1 MKKRKKIKNQPW
13 RNDWV
18 CVISYKEETRK
29 CYAKSEKHMLVRMPE
44 AVHRKW
50 GLWCNMNTK
59 TQEPIGDN
67 FWRGHT
73 FCARGGQRIDWEL
86 YYRGNRI
93 KEAAKLL
100 GQIGG
105 QNGVGKKKVR
115 GDSNYY
121 KMLQLKGALKRRKLN
136 EAQQKGEV

>member
-1 MKKRKKIKNQPW
+1 MAKKKKAKNQPW

-18 CVISYKEETRK
+18 CILFYKGEVRK
-29 CYAKSEKHMLVRMPE
+29 TFAKSQKHMLIRMPE

-50 GLWCNMNTK
+50 GFWCHMNTRS
-59 TQEPIGDN
+59 QVPVGEDY
-67 FWRGHT
+67 WEGHT
-73 FCARGGQRIDWEL
+73 ICSNGERVNWEL
-86 YYRGNRI
+86 YYRGN
-93 KEAAKLL
+93 KVQEAAKLL

-121 KMLQLKGALKRRKLN
+121 KMLQLKGALKR
-136 EAQQKGEV
+136 QKQKKAS

>member
-1 MKKRKKIKNQPW
+1 MANKKKAKNQPW

-18 CVISYKEETRK
+18 CILYYKGEVRK
-29 CYAKSEKHMLVRMPE
+29 TFAKSQNHMLVRMPE

-50 GLWCNMNTK
+50 GFWCNMNTK
-59 TQEPIGDN
+59 SQVPVGEDY
-67 FWRGHT
+67 WEGHAI
-73 FCARGGQRIDWEL
+73 CSNGERVNWEL
-86 YYRGNRI
+86 YYRGN
-93 KEAAKLL
+93 KVQEAAKLL

-121 KMLQLKGALKRRKLN
+121 KMLQLKGALKR
-136 EAQQKGEV
+136 QKQKKAS

>member
-1 MKKRKKIKNQPW
+1 MAKKKKAKNQPW

-18 CVISYKEETRK
+18 CVLFYKGETRK
-29 CYAKSEKHMLVRMPE
+29 CFAKSQPHMLVRMPE

-50 GLWCNMNTK
+50 GLSCNMNTRS
-59 TQEPIGDN
+59 QEPVGDDY
-67 FWRGHT
+67 WRGHT
-73 FCARGGQRIDWEL
+73 ICATGQRIDWEL
-86 YYRGNRI
+86 YYRGNRV

-121 KMLQLKGALKRRKLN
+121 KMLQLKGALKRQKQRK
-136 EAQQKGEV
+136 AS

>member
-1 MKKRKKIKNQPW
+1 MAKKKKIKNQPW

-18 CVISYKEETRK
+18 CVLSYKGETRK
-29 CYAKSEKHMLVRMPE
+29 CFAQSEKHMLVRMPE

-59 TQEPIGDN
+59 SQQPVGKDYWE
-67 FWRGHT
+67 GHSIAAT
-73 FCARGGQRIDWEL
+73 GERIYWEL
-86 YYRGNRI
+86 YYRGNRV

-121 KMLQLKGALKRRKLN
+121 KMLQLKGALKKKN
-136 EAQQKGEV
+136 ERDSLSA